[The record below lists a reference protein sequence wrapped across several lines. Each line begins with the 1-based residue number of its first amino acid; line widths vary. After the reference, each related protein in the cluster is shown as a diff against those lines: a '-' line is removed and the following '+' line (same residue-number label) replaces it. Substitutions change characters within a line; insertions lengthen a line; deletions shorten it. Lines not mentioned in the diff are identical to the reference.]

1 MTNIQIELWQLITL
15 AITLLLA
22 FFGAVAA
29 AGKMLLDLQGRS
41 LDERFAKLQ
50 EQLDEIQESNREE
63 ARQWQRVERELMELK
78 VDLPQRFVMRDDYV
92 RGQSIV
98 EAKLDGLAV
107 RIENWQLRTAAR
119 GD

>member
-15 AITLLLA
+15 LITLLLA

-29 AGKMLLDLQGRS
+29 AGKMLLDQTGRS
-41 LDERFAKLQ
+41 LDERFTKLQ
-50 EQLDEIQESNREE
+50 DQLDEIQEANREE
-63 ARQWQRVERELMELK
+63 AKQWKRVERELMELK
-78 VDLPQRFVMRDDYV
+78 AELPQRFVMREDYV
-92 RGQSIV
+92 RGQSVV

-107 RIENWQLRTAAR
+107 RIENLQLRTAAR